1 MSEKQTDRVISIGS
15 INISKEKGTVKTPV
29 ESALL
34 DETGIP
40 ADAHS
45 GRWHRQLSLL
55 GQPSVER
62 FQAAMER
69 TIGPGEFGENITV
82 DGLDLNDVAVLDRF
96 RIGQVELEITQIG
109 KTCHGDDCAI
119 YREVGKCVMPQEGL
133 FARVI
138 KAGTI
143 HAGDVMEYL
152 PRPFRLHVIT
162 TSDRAQGGYYKDISG
177 PRILELTE
185 KRFALKRWHLETGY
199 TLLPDDPEEIGR
211 VLDRLTALEASGETP
226 APLAP
231 SGSKT
236 GETSRETFGGL
247 PLPGADI
254 IFTTGGTGIGPRDFT
269 VDAVASRADKLVP
282 GIMDHIRLLYGAKK
296 PNALISR
303 SICAVKG
310 STIIFT
316 LPGSVKAVEEYL
328 TEIWKVVE
336 HMVVMLHGIGH

>member
-1 MSEKQTDRVISIGS
+1 MSETAADKGLSTIRIGS
-15 INISKEKGTVKTPV
+15 INISEEKGTVKTPV
-29 ESALL
+29 KSALL

-45 GRWHRQLSLL
+45 GLWHRQISLL

-82 DGLDLNDVAVLDRF
+82 EGLDLNEVAVLDRF

-109 KTCHGDDCAI
+109 KSCHGDDCAI

-143 HAGDVMEYL
+143 NTGDEMEYL
-152 PRPFRLHVIT
+152 PRPFRVHVIT
-162 TSDRAQGGYYKDISG
+162 TSDRAHGGYYKDISG
-177 PRILELTE
+177 PRILELTK

-211 VLDRLTALEASGETP
+211 ELERLTAVTAGGEP
-226 APLAP
+226 GQE
-231 SGSKT
+231 S
-236 GETSRETFGGL
+236 FGGL

-254 IFTTGGTGIGPRDFT
+254 IFTTGGTGIGPRDVT

-328 TEIWKVVE
+328 TEIWKVTE